1 MFLNII
7 SFNIFMA
14 AHFHHRIKKVKVIAT
29 FLSNNTYFISY
40 NSEGEK
46 QFRIMRYKHNFYF
59 IVHKSFF
66 FQKSQNCEKKKSEL

>member
-1 MFLNII
+1 ME
-7 SFNIFMA
+7 A
-14 AHFHHRIKKVKVIAT
+14 YFHHRIKKVKVIAT

-66 FQKSQNCEKKKSEL
+66 QKKCELRKKKKSEL